1 MTENENA
8 PAATRRREH
17 GLEAD
22 TCRFGK
28 GEQGQAR
35 PAISALRGGPHLDL
49 GRLRLKP
56 WCLTFFIAETTWPTY
71 LYMRLSLNPTHGTT
85 LFRRGYLLL
94 FWSRLVHA
102 SLGMHATLV
111 ALGAV
116 MSPIRSGPCF
126 PRSMS

>member
-71 LYMRLSLNPTHGTT
+71 LYIYIHTYIYIYIHIYIYIYI
-85 LFRRGYLLL
+85 FR
-94 FWSRLVHA
+94 
-102 SLGMHATLV
+102 
-111 ALGAV
+111 
-116 MSPIRSGPCF
+116 
-126 PRSMS
+126 